1 MNVKQPENQESQRN
15 VGTPSKVDKVR
26 YASILKNMLRSMT
39 LLLTLPFVVFFLVW
53 RYLEGAYTA
62 DWVMSPLTIV
72 VAIAFSV
79 ITLVIARIHYK
90 RDVTAIFKSF
100 AEPAP
105 TRPQEPPIKPI
116 Y

>member
-1 MNVKQPENQESQRN
+1 MSEHQARLIKL
-15 VGTPSKVDKVR
+15 GTHQFV
-26 YASILKNMLRSMT
+26 KNMLRSMT

-100 AEPAP
+100 SEPAP

>member
-1 MNVKQPENQESQRN
+1 MSEHQARLIKL
-15 VGTPSKVDKVR
+15 GTHQF
-26 YASILKNMLRSMT
+26 IKNMLRSMT

-79 ITLVIARIHYK
+79 ITLVIARIHYN

>member
-1 MNVKQPENQESQRN
+1 MSEHQARLIKL
-15 VGTPSKVDKVR
+15 GTHQFV
-26 YASILKNMLRSMT
+26 KNMLRSMT

-100 AEPAP
+100 AEPPP